1 MENINELENKLK
13 PLDEKEKNKDGRI
26 QELETKLLESENK
39 YKYLLAD
46 LENIKKRYNKQLE
59 DKSKYEGE
67 TIFKDIINNVCD
79 DFDYLFKYNKG
90 NTLDRTNIEV
100 IYRRLLNVLENHGIT
115 PLYREYDRP
124 AMFNDE
130 TDDAVSQ
137 VLIKDKTLDNSIN
150 NVIKKG
156 YKFKDKILR
165 FEKVIVNKYEA

>member
-1 MENINELENKLK
+1 M
-13 PLDEKEKNKDGRI
+13 
-26 QELETKLLESENK
+26 
-39 YKYLLAD
+39 
-46 LENIKKRYNKQLE
+46 
-59 DKSKYEGE
+59 
-67 TIFKDIINNVCD
+67 
-79 DFDYLFKYNKG
+79 
-90 NTLDRTNIEV
+90 
-100 IYRRLLNVLENHGIT
+100 LNVLENHGIT